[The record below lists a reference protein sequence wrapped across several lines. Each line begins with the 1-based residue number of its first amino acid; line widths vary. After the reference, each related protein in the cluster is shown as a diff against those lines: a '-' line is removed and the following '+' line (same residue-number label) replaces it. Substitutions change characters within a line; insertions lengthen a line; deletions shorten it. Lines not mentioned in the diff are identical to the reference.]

1 MADAVKPSSPV
12 TEHPGAT
19 RRGRE
24 TGRSLRLELR
34 REPDAAAAARA
45 AVREWCPDLAGG
57 PARRETLL
65 LLVSEL
71 VTNAV
76 LHSQAPADAPIRVRA
91 SVDEQRVRVEVTDA
105 GKRFTR
111 VSREP
116 PRPGAR
122 TTIGGYGLYVVEQAA
137 NRWGVD
143 RACGTR
149 VWFEI

>member
-1 MADAVKPSSPV
+1 MEA
-12 TEHPGAT
+12 
-19 RRGRE
+19 RGQE
-24 TGRSLRLELR
+24 TGPLLRLELNR
-34 REPDAAAAARA
+34 DREAPAAARGA
-45 AVREWCPDLAGG
+45 ISEWCPDLAGDAG
-57 PARRETLL
+57 RRETLL

-76 LHSQAPADAPIRVRA
+76 LHSQGPADAPIRV
-91 SVDEQRVRVEVTDA
+91 SVRVEDERVRVEVTDA

-111 VSREP
+111 GSHEL

-122 TTIGGYGLYVVEQAA
+122 STIGGYGLYVVDQAA
-137 NRWGVD
+137 KRWGVD